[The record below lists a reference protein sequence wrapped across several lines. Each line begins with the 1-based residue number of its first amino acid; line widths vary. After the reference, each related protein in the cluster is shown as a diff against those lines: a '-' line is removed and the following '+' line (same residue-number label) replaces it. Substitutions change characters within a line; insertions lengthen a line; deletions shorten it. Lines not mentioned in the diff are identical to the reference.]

1 MRILNLKK
9 PSADITTNYTISLQT
24 GLIIS
29 LLAMITLFKI
39 DLQTEVAEIEFTQRD
54 EVVTMD
60 EIVQT
65 EQVTRPPPP
74 PRPPVPVEVPND
86 MIVEDIVLNLDASL
100 DLSEALELPPAPPAP
115 PAEKKKEEEKEA
127 EEPEVFIVVE
137 EAPELIGGLESV
149 QKMIVYPEI
158 AKKAGI
164 EGRVFVQ
171 FVIDEKGNVLNP
183 VVLKGIGG
191 GCDEAALE
199 AVKKAKFKPGKQR
212 GRPVRVQYSIPIVF
226 RLTAAERGS

>member
-1 MRILNLKK
+1 MRLLNLKK

-39 DLQTEVAEIEFTQRD
+39 DLQTEIAEIEFNQRD

-86 MIVEDIVLNLDASL
+86 MIVEEIELNLDASL

-115 PAEKKKEEEKEA
+115 PVTKKEEVKEE

-149 QKMIVYPEI
+149 QRMIVYPEI

-171 FVIDEKGNVLNP
+171 FIIDEKGNVTNP

-226 RLTAAERGS
+226 RLTAAEKGS

>member
-86 MIVEDIVLNLDASL
+86 MIVEEIELNLDASL

-115 PAEKKKEEEKEA
+115 PVTKKEEVKEE

-149 QKMIVYPEI
+149 QRMIVYPEI

-171 FVIDEKGNVLNP
+171 FIIDEKGNVTNP

>member
-1 MRILNLKK
+1 MRLLNLKK

-39 DLQTEVAEIEFTQRD
+39 DLQTEIAEIEFNQRD

-86 MIVEDIVLNLDASL
+86 MIVEEIELNLDASL

-115 PAEKKKEEEKEA
+115 PVTKKEEVKEE

-149 QKMIVYPEI
+149 QRMIVYPEI

-171 FVIDEKGNVLNP
+171 FIIDEKGNVTNP

>member
-1 MRILNLKK
+1 MRHLNLKK
-9 PSADITTNYTISLQT
+9 PGADVTANYTISLQT

-29 LLAMITLFKI
+29 LLAMITLFRI
-39 DLQTEVAEIEFTQRD
+39 DLQTDLKEIEFNQRD
-54 EVVTMD
+54 EVISIE

-65 EQVTRPPPP
+65 EQLTRPPPP

-86 MIVEDIVLNLDASL
+86 MLVEDIELNLDASL
-100 DLSEALELPPAPPAP
+100 DLSDILELPPAPPAP
-115 PAEKKKEEEKEA
+115 PASKKEEKEI
-127 EEPEVFIVVE
+127 EEPEVFIAVE
-137 EAPELIGGLESV
+137 EMPELIGGLESV

-171 FVIDEKGNVLNP
+171 FVIDEKGNVTNP
-183 VVLKGIGG
+183 IVLKGIGG
-191 GCDEAALE
+191 GCDEAALD
-199 AVKKAKFKPGKQR
+199 AVKKAKFTPGKQR

-226 RLTAAERGS
+226 RLTASDRGN

>member
-1 MRILNLKK
+1 MRHLNLKK
-9 PSADITTNYTISLQT
+9 PGADIAANYMIGLQT
-24 GLIIS
+24 GLVVS
-29 LLAMITLFKI
+29 LLAVITLFKI
-39 DLQTEVAEIEFTQRD
+39 DLRTEVKEIEFAQRD
-54 EVVTMD
+54 EVISME

-65 EQVTRPPPP
+65 EQLSRPPPP

-86 MIVEDIVLNLDASL
+86 MIVEEIELNLDASL
-100 DLSEALELPPAPPAP
+100 DLTAALELPAAPPAP
-115 PAEKKKEEEKEA
+115 PAEKKEEVKQQ
-127 EEPEVFIVVE
+127 EEPEVFIAVE
-137 EAPELIGGLESV
+137 EMPELIGGLESV
-149 QKMIVYPEI
+149 QKLIVYPEI

-164 EGRVFVQ
+164 EGKVFVQ
-171 FVIDEKGNVLNP
+171 FVIDEQGNVINP

-226 RLTAAERGS
+226 RLTAAERKS

>member
-1 MRILNLKK
+1 MRLLNLKK

-39 DLQTEVAEIEFTQRD
+39 DLQTEIAEIEFNQRD

-86 MIVEDIVLNLDASL
+86 MIVEEIELNLDASL

-115 PAEKKKEEEKEA
+115 PVTKKEEVKEE

-137 EAPELIGGLESV
+137 EVPELIGGLESV
-149 QKMIVYPEI
+149 QRMIVYPEI

-171 FVIDEKGNVLNP
+171 FIIDEKGNVTNP

-226 RLTAAERGS
+226 RLTAAEKGS

>member
-1 MRILNLKK
+1 MRLLNLKK

-39 DLQTEVAEIEFTQRD
+39 DLQTEIAEIEFNQRD

-86 MIVEDIVLNLDASL
+86 MIVEEIELNLDASL

-115 PAEKKKEEEKEA
+115 PVTKKEEVKEE

-149 QKMIVYPEI
+149 QRMIVYPEI

-171 FVIDEKGNVLNP
+171 FIIDEKGNVTNP

-226 RLTAAERGS
+226 RLSAAERGS

>member
-1 MRILNLKK
+1 MRLLNLKK

-86 MIVEDIVLNLDASL
+86 MIVEEIELNLDASL

-115 PAEKKKEEEKEA
+115 PVTKKEEVKEE

-149 QKMIVYPEI
+149 QRMIVYPEI

-171 FVIDEKGNVLNP
+171 FIIDEKGNVTNP

-226 RLTAAERGS
+226 RLTAAEKGS

>member
-1 MRILNLKK
+1 MRHLNLKK
-9 PSADITTNYTISLQT
+9 PGADVTANYTISLQT

-29 LLAMITLFKI
+29 LLAMITLFRI
-39 DLQTEVAEIEFTQRD
+39 DLQTDLKEIEFNQRD
-54 EVVTMD
+54 EVISIE

-65 EQVTRPPPP
+65 EQLTRPPPP

-86 MIVEDIVLNLDASL
+86 MLVEDIELNLDASL
-100 DLSEALELPPAPPAP
+100 DLSDVLELPPAPPAP
-115 PAEKKKEEEKEA
+115 PASKKVEKEI
-127 EEPEVFIVVE
+127 EEPEVFIAVE
-137 EAPELIGGLESV
+137 EMPELIGGLESV

-171 FVIDEKGNVLNP
+171 FVIDEKGNVTNP
-183 VVLKGIGG
+183 IVLKGIGG

-199 AVKKAKFKPGKQR
+199 AVKKAKFTPGKQR
-212 GRPVRVQYSIPIVF
+212 GRPVKVQYSIPIVF
-226 RLTAAERGS
+226 RLTASDRGN

>member
-1 MRILNLKK
+1 MRHLNLKK
-9 PSADITTNYTISLQT
+9 PGADVTANYTISLQT

-39 DLQTEVAEIEFTQRD
+39 DLQTDVREIEFSQRD
-54 EVVTMD
+54 EVISIE

-65 EQVTRPPPP
+65 EQLTRPPPP

-86 MIVEDIVLNLDASL
+86 MLVEEIELNLDASL
-100 DLSEALELPPAPPAP
+100 DLSMALELPPAPPAP
-115 PAEKKKEEEKEA
+115 PAEKKVEKEI
-127 EEPEVFIVVE
+127 EEPEVFIAVE
-137 EAPELIGGLESV
+137 EMPELIGGLESV
-149 QKMIVYPEI
+149 QKLIVYPEI

-171 FVIDEKGNVLNP
+171 FVIDEKGNVTNP

-199 AVKKAKFKPGKQR
+199 AVKKAKFTPGKQR
-212 GRPVRVQYSIPIVF
+212 GRPVKVQYSIPIVF
-226 RLTAAERGS
+226 RLTAADRGN

>member
-1 MRILNLKK
+1 MRHLNLKK
-9 PSADITTNYTISLQT
+9 PGVDITANYTISLQT
-24 GLIIS
+24 GLILS
-29 LLAMITLFKI
+29 LLAMITLFRV
-39 DLQTEVAEIEFTQRD
+39 DLKTELKEIEFNQRD
-54 EVVTMD
+54 EVISIE

-65 EQVTRPPPP
+65 EQLIRPPPP

-86 MIVEDIVLNLDASL
+86 MLVEEIELNLDASL
-100 DLSEALELPPAPPAP
+100 DLSMALELPPAPPAP
-115 PAEKKKEEEKEA
+115 PAPKKAEVKEP
-127 EEPEVFIVVE
+127 EEPEVFIAVE
-137 EAPELIGGLESV
+137 EMPELIGGLESV
-149 QKMIVYPEI
+149 QRLIVYPEI

-171 FVIDEKGNVLNP
+171 FVIDEQGNVTNP

-226 RLTAAERGS
+226 RLTSSDRKN

>member
-1 MRILNLKK
+1 MRHINLKK
-9 PSADITTNYTISLQT
+9 PGADVAAYYKIYFET

-29 LLAMITLFKI
+29 LLAMITLFKVEFNLESK
-39 DLQTEVAEIEFTQRD
+39 DIELTVRD
-54 EVVTMD
+54 EVISIE

-65 EQVTRPPPP
+65 EQMNRPPPP

-86 MIVEDIVLNLDASL
+86 MMVEAIELNLDATL
-100 DLSEALELPPAPPAP
+100 DIDVALEIPLAPPAP
-115 PAEKKKEEEKEA
+115 PAAKKQEPVQ
-127 EEPEVFIVVE
+127 EEPEVFIAVE
-137 EAPELIGGLESV
+137 EMPELIGGLESIQRSV
-149 QKMIVYPEI
+149 VYPEI

-171 FVIDEKGNVLNP
+171 FVIDEKGNVVNP
-183 VVLKGIGG
+183 VVLRGIGG

-212 GRPVRVQYSIPIVF
+212 GRAVKVQYSIPIIF
-226 RLTAAERGS
+226 RLTSGEKTQ

>member
-1 MRILNLKK
+1 MRHLNLKK
-9 PSADITTNYTISLQT
+9 PGADITVNYTISLQT
-24 GLIIS
+24 GLILS
-29 LLAMITLFKI
+29 LLAMITLFRI
-39 DLQTEVAEIEFTQRD
+39 DLQTDLKEIEFTQRE
-54 EVVTMD
+54 EVISIE

-65 EQVTRPPPP
+65 EQLTRPPPP

-86 MIVEDIVLNLDASL
+86 MLVEEIELNLDASL

-115 PAEKKKEEEKEA
+115 PAPKKAEVKEP
-127 EEPEVFIVVE
+127 EEPEVFIAVE
-137 EAPELIGGLESV
+137 EMPELIGGLESV
-149 QKMIVYPEI
+149 QKLIVYPEI

-171 FVIDEKGNVLNP
+171 FVIDEKGNVTNP

-199 AVKKAKFKPGKQR
+199 AVKKAKFTPGKQR

-226 RLTAAERGS
+226 RLTSAERGN

>member
-1 MRILNLKK
+1 MRLLNLKK
-9 PSADITTNYTISLQT
+9 PSADITANYTISLQT
-24 GLIIS
+24 GLILS
-29 LLAMITLFKI
+29 LLAAITLFKI
-39 DLQTEVAEIEFTQRD
+39 DFQAEVKEIEFTQRD

-86 MIVEDIVLNLDASL
+86 MIVEEIELNLDASL

-115 PAEKKKEEEKEA
+115 PVTKKEEVKEA

-171 FVIDEKGNVLNP
+171 FIIDEKGNVLNP
-183 VVLKGIGG
+183 IVLKGIGG

-226 RLTAAERGS
+226 RLTSAEKNN